1 MIAFVSVTS
10 QLHTQANNVWCLTNL
25 SGFDHDPEHKSQV
38 DQVKGTEYVLGQ
50 LNVRPLAANTSGKDQ
65 YEDTELVQPGDV
77 VENGVDP
84 HKAGRIDQRPCIP
97 S

>member
-1 MIAFVSVTS
+1 M
-10 QLHTQANNVWCLTNL
+10 TNL

-38 DQVKGTEYVLGQ
+38 NQVEGTEDVLGQ
-50 LNVRPLAANTSGKDQ
+50 LNIRPLAANTSGKDQ
-65 YEDTELVQPGDV
+65 YEDAELVQPSDI

-84 HKAGRIDQRPCIP
+84 HEACRIDQRPCIT

>member
-25 SGFDHDPEHKSQV
+25 SYFDHDPEHKSQV

-50 LNVRPLAANTSGKDQ
+50 LNIRPLAANRSGQDQ

-77 VENGVDP
+77 VENSVEPD
-84 HKAGRIDQRPCIP
+84 KTGRIDQRPCIP

>member
-38 DQVKGTEYVLGQ
+38 NQVEGTEDVLGQ
-50 LNVRPLAANTSGKDQ
+50 LNIRPLAANTSGKDQ
-65 YEDTELVQPGDV
+65 YEDAELVQPSDI

-84 HKAGRIDQRPCIP
+84 HEACRIDQRPCIT